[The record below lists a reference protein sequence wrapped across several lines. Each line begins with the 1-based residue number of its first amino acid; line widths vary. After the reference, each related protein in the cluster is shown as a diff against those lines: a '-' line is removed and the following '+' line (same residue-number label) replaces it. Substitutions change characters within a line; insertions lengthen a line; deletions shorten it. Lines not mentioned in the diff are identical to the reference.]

1 MAEVQVETHLR
12 DELVLYRAQRQRQ
25 DEQLR
30 APMRRQLAE
39 QQLRYQEMEMHHIR
53 EDSGRMGGAGG
64 RTPQRQRRSPTS

>member
-1 MAEVQVETHLR
+1 MEQVQVETHLR
-12 DELVLYRAQRQRQ
+12 DELVLYRAQGQRQ

-39 QQLRYQEMEMHHIR
+39 QQRRYQEMEMHHIR
-53 EDSGRMGGAGG
+53 KDSGRRSGAGG